1 MSQMLP
7 TKETSAKAAQ
17 AVTERLLPLRSW
29 AGALS
34 DNATHYLHLFAYP
47 CESCKGPVIVGWIG
61 RRNDDISR
69 ENSISG
75 LGTICLSCGLRPKSL
90 IDPAN
95 GLHFRPVEWQSG
107 VSAEP
112 ESAEGDGDPLP
123 ANLSHDAY
131 KDPR

>member
-1 MSQMLP
+1 MSQTLP
-7 TKETSAKAAQ
+7 TKETPAKAAQ

-29 AGALS
+29 AGALR
-34 DNATHYLHLFAYP
+34 DDATHYLHLFAYP

-75 LGTICLSCGLRPKSL
+75 LGAICLSCGLRPKSL

-95 GLHFRPVEWQSG
+95 GLHFRPVEWPSEVSG
-107 VSAEP
+107 EP
-112 ESAEGDGDPLP
+112 ESAEADDDPLS
-123 ANLSHDAY
+123 AELSQDAD